1 MLTGSRTVASL
12 ATLLL
17 GMFLASCVPPAAG
30 QPSPTPMPSLPT
42 DTRPPTAG
50 PVADTAT
57 SVPPTG
63 TPPPAEETAVV
74 ATWASSPADLSVI
87 GPDNA
92 SDLQV
97 LARLEGSLAFS
108 PDLATF
114 ALKKKAG
121 IALVEAQTLAEIALL
136 PCEDSDRCDV
146 FAFSPHGET
155 LAWNPQAGVV
165 RVWDVAA
172 RTMRAEL
179 GDLPETCC
187 RELSYSPDGRLLA
200 ISTWPPVS
208 LWDAATA
215 RELFSLDN
223 AWQVFFA
230 PDGKTLAFS
239 LLNATAVVLWDI
251 DSNQEIRTLTGFER
265 ASPVA
270 PGYGAL
276 FSPDWRNLLWVSARV
291 GAQLMDV
298 GTGRFGPEFEVS
310 DAEFSPDGRVLAATE
325 HGWVETPCTA
335 GVCLFSVPGGG
346 LLSTLEH
353 DDSVYA
359 MDFSPDGRLLATYD
373 GNVHLWDV
381 ALGRRLITL
390 EGWYLDFSPDGRL
403 LAVNDGDPGTSLW
416 GVP

>member
-1 MLTGSRTVASL
+1 MLPEFSSLPHLGSSEAAPDGSLRCRLDAGLIMLEQDVIRIHNLDPSNQARQSHRRRFQTFRPTGGAAGSPAPVACDFLSWDAAQCLGRWCPLYNERRTDLQGMGDRRIHVLTGSRTVASR

-30 QPSPTPMPSLPT
+30 QPSPPPMPSLPT

-239 LLNATAVVLWDI
+239 LLNATAV
-251 DSNQEIRTLTGFER
+251 
-265 ASPVA
+265 
-270 PGYGAL
+270 
-276 FSPDWRNLLWVSARV
+276 
-291 GAQLMDV
+291 
-298 GTGRFGPEFEVS
+298 
-310 DAEFSPDGRVLAATE
+310 
-325 HGWVETPCTA
+325 
-335 GVCLFSVPGGG
+335 
-346 LLSTLEH
+346 
-353 DDSVYA
+353 
-359 MDFSPDGRLLATYD
+359 
-373 GNVHLWDV
+373 
-381 ALGRRLITL
+381 
-390 EGWYLDFSPDGRL
+390 
-403 LAVNDGDPGTSLW
+403 
-416 GVP
+416 